1 MTTRTCH
8 KNTTTNFTKKA
19 LFLAFVAGM
28 IGGTVTRAWA
38 NRPVTTC
45 EWPRPCSETS
55 MKPVYKPCI
64 WPNCLY
70 VFPNA

>member
-8 KNTTTNFTKKA
+8 KNTTTHFTKKA
-19 LFLAFVAGM
+19 LILAFVAGM

-45 EWPRPCSETS
+45 Q
-55 MKPVYKPCI
+55 
-64 WPNCLY
+64 WPNTC
-70 VFPNA
+70 VQADA